1 MSEKILYIIRGVPG
15 SGKSTLA
22 NKLTSNVVEADQ
34 FMYVNG
40 EYKWSP
46 NKLNYAHSACRH
58 KVEDYMIEG
67 RDKIAVANTF
77 IKRKDV
83 KPYLDLAEEYG
94 YKVDQRICRGNYQN
108 IHNVPQ
114 ETVEKMRSKFQES
127 LQLNEGI
134 EEVKKYFPKLS
145 NEQLKSIIAI
155 DPTYKGGNQLGQYS
169 KWIIRL
175 IYNNIKNIEA
185 QNQYQELLKRFPD
198 GINPKTGQKFQAPKM
213 LPEIKNEDQYKIKD
227 TLKLYDTLKKEIKQ
241 PLDNFKTLGELDN
254 AIRQVQQKG
263 VPTDELAL
271 KRYNIF
277 QKAAKKGLKIVFED
291 DKWVVGIP
299 TTKESSC
306 MFGDDT
312 SWCTTSPGGRY
323 YEQYTKDG
331 PLYINLNKE
340 TGKLYQFHFES
351 GSFMNE
357 SDESISFVNLVDDN
371 KTLKAFYYDN
381 VLKVDEKLSNPKE
394 LSKYFSFLEN
404 IQNDGEYITGKIDFE
419 NVECYQIRYYSRDSL
434 STEFISSV
442 LNGETSLDFYGYDN
456 YSIDDVDYYCK
467 KWKEYIS
474 PLNITWDDIKAIIKG
489 EYVSD
494 NLSESDIEFI
504 QSLAEDFDDE
514 ESNIYG
520 AISAA
525 YESGTYGEMYDYI
538 INEIKY
544 NLPVDDNQIH
554 EEDKL
559 NIKINLKDAREILIQ
574 CIGDGYYDDDISF
587 LGYWRMNHNM
597 NDSFAISEPGY
608 GFSGFDEEYWNEYL
622 KYFADKIKEK
632 LGSIDEKTHNEINEV
647 LKRAGVQLDESF
659 LITDIGEQIFY
670 TKSDSIM
677 MRIIKNKFSGKSV
690 RAYYDF
696 KKRLYVFGDAYKFI
710 HTELL
715 GEMIKNTNIYSTK
728 SWDKMWY
735 NEDYGYWQSKFLS
748 YYYLEPNCAMF
759 QIIWN
764 TNIECNNKNDGY
776 IEGCWAKFDDFYVIC
791 RRIELEKVQKI
802 PAFYNLHF
810 NLEKYDSI
818 TRLNDEKLE
827 EMAYPVNFSLEQFS
841 QIPSFAARIRYCNE
855 RLPKLGVGSSRIAYK
870 VDDEKVLKIAKNNK
884 GITQNVAECDWSR
897 NKFECFAKIFEAD
910 IDNYSWVEMEIARKA
925 KRSDFKKLLGLS
937 FEEIVDI
944 IYAIY
949 NQYSYGSRKI
959 SDWMFNTSKENA
971 DKLLEELVY
980 SEKNEYLQDLN
991 YYITNYQPA
1000 MVQDWSRLVNW
1011 GIVKRNGQELPVI
1024 IDTGVT
1030 DAVYNEYNRR

>member
-1 MSEKILYIIRGVPG
+1 MSEKFLFIIRGVPG

-94 YKVDQRICRGNYQN
+94 YKVEQRICRGNYQN

-145 NEQLKSIIAI
+145 NEQLKSIIAM
-155 DPTYKGGNQLGQYS
+155 DPTYKGGDQLGQYS

-213 LPEIKNEDQYKIKD
+213 LPEIKNEDQYKIKN

-277 QKAAKKGLKIVFED
+277 QKASKKGLKIVFED

-312 SWCTTSPGGRY
+312 SWCTTSPGGHY
-323 YEQYTKDG
+323 YENYTNEG

-340 TGKLYQFHFES
+340 TGELYQFHFES

-371 KTLKAFYYDN
+371 KALKAFYYDN

-394 LSKYFSFLEN
+394 LSKYFSYLEN
-404 IQNDGEYITGKIDFE
+404 IQNDGEYITGKIDFD
-419 NVECYQIRYYSRDSL
+419 NIECYQTRYYSRDSL
-434 STEFISSV
+434 SKEFISSV
-442 LNGETSLDFYGYDN
+442 LNGVASLNFYDN

-474 PLNITWDDIKAIIKG
+474 PLNITWDDIKAIIKD

-494 NLSESDIEFI
+494 NLSESDVEFI

-520 AISAA
+520 AISVA

-574 CIGDGYYDDDISF
+574 CIGDGYYDDDINF
-587 LGYWRMNHNM
+587 LGYWRMNHDM
-597 NDSFAISEPGY
+597 DDSFVIYEPRY
-608 GFSGFDEEYWNEYL
+608 GFSGFDEEYWNECL
-622 KYFADKIKEK
+622 KSFADKIKEK

-647 LKRAGVQLDESF
+647 LKRAG
-659 LITDIGEQIFY
+659 I
-670 TKSDSIM
+670 
-677 MRIIKNKFSGKSV
+677 
-690 RAYYDF
+690 
-696 KKRLYVFGDAYKFI
+696 
-710 HTELL
+710 
-715 GEMIKNTNIYSTK
+715 
-728 SWDKMWY
+728 
-735 NEDYGYWQSKFLS
+735 
-748 YYYLEPNCAMF
+748 
-759 QIIWN
+759 QII
-764 TNIECNNKNDGY
+764 E
-776 IEGCWAKFDDFYVIC
+776 
-791 RRIELEKVQKI
+791 
-802 PAFYNLHF
+802 
-810 NLEKYDSI
+810 S
-818 TRLNDEKLE
+818 NDENLE
-827 EMAYPVNFSLEQFS
+827 EMAYPTNFSLEQFS

-870 VDDEKVLKIAKNNK
+870 VDDEKVLKIAKNSK

-897 NKFECFAKIFEAD
+897 NEFKCFAKIFEAD
-910 IDNYSWVEMEIARKA
+910 IDNYTWVEMEIARKA

-959 SDWMFNTSKENA
+959 SNWMFNTSKENA

-980 SEKNEYLQDLN
+980 SEKNEYLYDLN